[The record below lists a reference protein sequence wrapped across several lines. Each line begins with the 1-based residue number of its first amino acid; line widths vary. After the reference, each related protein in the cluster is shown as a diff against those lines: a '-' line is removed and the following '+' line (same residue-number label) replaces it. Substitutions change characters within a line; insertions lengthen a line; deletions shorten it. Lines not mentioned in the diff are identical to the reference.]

1 MAPLRNR
8 SALSGHSGQAP
19 ARYAP
24 IPLAENATTTPNRPP
39 HPFASSEVEKPIAQR
54 ILQKPFALSLS
65 KPVLSACRR
74 RAVEGGSAERT
85 RTDESWPHPPPSFPR
100 KRESIART
108 FRYPRRQ
115 SDSAPPPPKRH
126 KNTPPHQPQ
135 DHPMTDWLSMLQD
148 HWAWLVFAA
157 LLAIAEVLIPGV
169 FLIWI
174 AIAAAITGLAA
185 LALPIGIPLQLL
197 IFAALCVVSVWAG
210 RRWYVDNPVPSTDP
224 NLNDRTARL
233 IGELVTVVEPI
244 RGGEGRVKV
253 GDSVWTARGPDSE
266 AGTRVRVTGAE
277 GAVLWVEGT

>member
-1 MAPLRNR
+1 MN
-8 SALSGHSGQAP
+8 
-19 ARYAP
+19 
-24 IPLAENATTTPNRPP
+24 
-39 HPFASSEVEKPIAQR
+39 
-54 ILQKPFALSLS
+54 
-65 KPVLSACRR
+65 
-74 RAVEGGSAERT
+74 
-85 RTDESWPHPPPSFPR
+85 
-100 KRESIART
+100 
-108 FRYPRRQ
+108 
-115 SDSAPPPPKRH
+115 
-126 KNTPPHQPQ
+126 
-135 DHPMTDWLSMLQD
+135 DWLTLLQD

-197 IFAALCVVSVWAG
+197 IFAALSVISVWAG

-266 AGTRVRVTGAE
+266 AGARVRVTGAE
-277 GAVLWVEGT
+277 GAVLWVEGA